1 MKKSRFILI
10 PVFVSILTF
19 GSCKKANA
27 EGNNQTLAAAGSGTA
42 GTPFN
47 ASAYSLESPEYRER
61 SSLQLSTD
69 SANKVSYDSVQQ
81 FFTLD
86 YTPEYP
92 DSVFSEAEQN
102 SKASQKKS
110 SRSSSRNGVRKC
122 SSKSE

>member
-61 SSLQLSTD
+61 ALAFLEKIQESETCVHGDLHIGNIITD
-69 SANKVSYDSVQQ
+69 GNRTLWIDIGQ
-81 FFTLD
+81 FG
-86 YTPEYP
+86 YGAP
-92 DSVFSEAEQN
+92 D
-102 SKASQKKS
+102 
-110 SRSSSRNGVRKC
+110 
-122 SSKSE
+122 